1 MPCLSMSVMQH
12 YCGAGYLRFSDP
24 EKVCHQH
31 AQRLEG
37 CATRI
42 DVPNQTW
49 FALGDTLVFLGD
61 LGA

>member
-1 MPCLSMSVMQH
+1 MQH